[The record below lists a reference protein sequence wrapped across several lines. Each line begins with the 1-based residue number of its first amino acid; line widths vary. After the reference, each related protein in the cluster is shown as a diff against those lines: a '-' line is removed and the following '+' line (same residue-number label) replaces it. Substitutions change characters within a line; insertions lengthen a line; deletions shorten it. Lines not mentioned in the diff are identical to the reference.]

1 MHPSNILIVCAIV
14 VGVSGYANVQVGSL
28 FLKNIDPI
36 LSPGKYESH
45 LHTFFGSDAITKDMP
60 TSRQLQAGCT
70 TAKNPNDMS
79 VYCKWRHESTGVSH
93 TFSVKS
99 CTLKRGLIFFI

>member
-1 MHPSNILIVCAIV
+1 MRSRIILQASAVICTAN
-14 VGVSGYANVQVGSL
+14 GYANVQVGSL

-60 TSRQLQAGCT
+60 TSKELQAGCT

-79 VYCKWRHESTGVSH
+79 VYCK
-93 TFSVKS
+93 
-99 CTLKRGLIFFI
+99 

>member
-1 MHPSNILIVCAIV
+1 MYTNRILV
-14 VGVSGYANVQVGSL
+14 VSATIGAVSGYANVQVGSL

-36 LSPGKYESH
+36 LSPGKYDSH

-60 TSRQLQAGCT
+60 TSKQLQAGCT

-79 VYCKWRHESTGVSH
+79 VYCE
-93 TFSVKS
+93 
-99 CTLKRGLIFFI
+99 

>member
-1 MHPSNILIVCAIV
+1 MRSSVILYASASICAV
-14 VGVSGYANVQVGSL
+14 NGYANVQVGSL

-45 LHTFFGSDAITKDMP
+45 MHTFFGSDAITKDLP
-60 TSRQLQAGCT
+60 TSKQLQAGCT

-79 VYCKWRHESTGVSH
+79 VYCE
-93 TFSVKS
+93 
-99 CTLKRGLIFFI
+99 

>member
-1 MHPSNILIVCAIV
+1 MYLNTFLAVSAFTEV
-14 VGVSGYANVQVGSL
+14 VRGYANVQVGSL

-60 TSRQLQAGCT
+60 TSKQLQAGCT

-79 VYCKWRHESTGVSH
+79 VYCK
-93 TFSVKS
+93 
-99 CTLKRGLIFFI
+99 